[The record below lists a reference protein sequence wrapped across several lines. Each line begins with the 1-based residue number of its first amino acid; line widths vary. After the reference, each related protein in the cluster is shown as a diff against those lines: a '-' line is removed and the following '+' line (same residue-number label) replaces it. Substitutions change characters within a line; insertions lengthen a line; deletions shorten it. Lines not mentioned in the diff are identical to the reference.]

1 MNRDP
6 PKAMNL
12 TPMRTKSPF
21 MEEKQLKVDMPE
33 IHPEESFFQIPGG
46 NVRIRSFCSPEE
58 IRKFTL
64 NQEFRAYAAYKSLYT
79 DRESLENDARQ
90 PDANV
95 VLALADGNQIIGF
108 GVLNYPRPEERW
120 ADLGSGLMIEL
131 KAIEVSR
138 SWRSTRVAS
147 AILGMLMVHP
157 LIEEKI
163 VYLVG
168 YSWTWDLEGT
178 GKTVAQYRRLL
189 IDLFGQQGFQE
200 YRTNEANI
208 CLRPENI
215 FMCRVGKEITGAILN
230 RFKWLRFGLS
240 PWTWNVD

>member
-1 MNRDP
+1 MKTEEILLEIPD
-6 PKAMNL
+6 KA
-12 TPMRTKSPF
+12 
-21 MEEKQLKVDMPE
+21 
-33 IHPEESFFQIPGG
+33 I
-46 NVRIRSFCSPEE
+46 RIRSFCGPEE
-58 IRKFTL
+58 IRQYTL
-64 NQEFRAYAAYKSLYT
+64 DQEFRSYGTYKSLYT
-79 DRESLENDARQ
+79 DQESLENDARQ

-95 VLALADGNQIIGF
+95 VLALTDRNQIIGF

-131 KAIEVSR
+131 QAIEVSR

-178 GKTVAQYRRLL
+178 GGTVAQYRRMLVN
-189 IDLFGQQGFQE
+189 LFGQQGFQE

-215 FMCRVGKEITGAILN
+215 FMCRVGNKITGEILN

-240 PWTWNVD
+240 PWNWNVG